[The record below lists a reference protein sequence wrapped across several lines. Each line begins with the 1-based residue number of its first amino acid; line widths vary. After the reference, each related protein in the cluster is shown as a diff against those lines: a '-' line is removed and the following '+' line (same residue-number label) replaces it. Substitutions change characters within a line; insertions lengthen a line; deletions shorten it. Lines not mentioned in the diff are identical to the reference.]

1 LGKKRVLLTLAILA
15 SIALLITSCGSGTPT
30 TTAPKTTTVAPATTT
45 AGPKP
50 TATTAASDKPKYGGT
65 ITIRELSDPTCCD
78 SAANRLMSNT
88 LGLWYA
94 HEQLLKFDW
103 AKGQAGTGE
112 YSTLAVASPEAMMG
126 GELAESVELPNPN
139 TWIINL
145 RQNVRYQAPDTE
157 AGKLVNG
164 RLMTADDVVWTY
176 KRNIQGPNT
185 ALSVLQPR
193 LAATMDITK
202 TGPWQVT
209 ITAPV
214 QPVTAQWW
222 VIEGGGYG
230 FMYPKE
236 IVDKY
241 GDINN
246 WRNMVGTGPW
256 ILEDWVPGSSVSLR
270 RNPNYWGVNPAGPGK
285 GDKLPY
291 ADKLKRLIIPDTSTF
306 FAAVRTGKMD
316 MSGAIVYD
324 EYTELKR
331 TAPQLEFVE
340 YLGDGFAN
348 AHAVN
353 FNLADK
359 NKPWADKR
367 VRQAL
372 MMAIDYDSIISGYF
386 KGKAEKDTVLVNKN
400 FTGKG
405 YQPLST
411 MAQSVQDLYKYNPD
425 KAKQLLKDA
434 GFPNGFKAEILVPSV
449 PDAIVDQGSIIK
461 DMWSKVGVD
470 VTIKPTDGA
479 ALTTIVT
486 RTFAWPD
493 MFYGTFSGGTVASFG
508 FSLYTYF
515 GYYRGDIRPQFAS
528 RTDPGGTPD
537 PIIEKAFDT
546 TQKNIYVN
554 WPAAYKAVEE
564 IRPYLIENAFR
575 VPFPQPL
582 NYQMWWPWMKNTYGA
597 GPVAYYLKYYWV
609 DQDLKRSLGY

>member
-1 LGKKRVLLTLAILA
+1 MNKKCVLLTFCVLT
-15 SIALLITSCGSGTPT
+15 SIVLFIVSCGPGTSTTTTPQTTTVQPT
-30 TTAPKTTTVAPATTT
+30 TTTGAPPPTTTPSSGKA
-45 AGPKP
+45 
-50 TATTAASDKPKYGGT
+50 KYGGT
-65 ITIRELSDPTCCD
+65 ITIRELTDPTCCD
-78 SAANRLMSNT
+78 SAANRLMSGS
-88 LGLWYA
+88 LILWYS

-126 GELAESVELPNPN
+126 GEIAESVELPNPN
-139 TWIINL
+139 TWVLNI
-145 RQNVRYQAPDTE
+145 RQNVHYQQTGTE

-164 RLMTADDVVWTY
+164 RQMTADDVVWAY
-176 KRNIQGPNT
+176 QRNIKGPNT

-193 LAATMDITK
+193 LAATMDIKK

-241 GDINN
+241 GDLNN
-246 WRNMVGTGPW
+246 WRNSVGTGPW
-256 ILEDWVPGSSVSLR
+256 ILEDWVPGSSVTFR
-270 RNPNYWGVNPAGPGK
+270 RNDNYWGKNPAGPGK
-285 GDKLPY
+285 GDQLPY
-291 ADKLKRLIIPDTSTF
+291 ADRVKRLIIPDSSTF

-316 MSGAIVYD
+316 MSGPVTFD
-324 EYTELKR
+324 DFTELNR
-331 TAPQLEFVE
+331 TAPQLEYLE

-359 NKPWADKR
+359 SKPWADKR

-372 MMAIDYDSIISGYF
+372 MMATDYDTIVNGYF
-386 KGKAEKDTVLVNKN
+386 KGKAERDTVLVNKN
-400 FTGKG
+400 FEGKG
-405 YQPLST
+405 YKPLST

-434 GFPNGFKAEILVPSV
+434 GFPNGFKAEVLVPSV
-449 PDAIVDQGSIIK
+449 PDSIVDQASILK

-470 VTIKPTDGA
+470 LTIKPTDST

-486 RTFAWPD
+486 RTFSWPD

-515 GYYRGDIRPQFAS
+515 GYYRGDARPQFAS
-528 RTDPGGTPD
+528 RTDAGGTPD
-537 PIIEKAFDT
+537 PVIEAAFEE

-582 NYQMWWPWMKNTYGA
+582 NYSMWWPWMKNTYGA
-597 GPVAYYLKYYWV
+597 GPTAYYLKYYWI
-609 DQDLKRSLGY
+609 DQNLKQSMGK